1 MIRINASPKLRIT
14 AVAEHYGYNKEHIS
28 RLIKKEYGMGM
39 KELINKFII
48 LNSKN
53 MLANT
58 NLSVKEIGA
67 LMKFDD
73 ATAFVKFYKYHE
85 KMTPTEYRNKFSVW
99 RKG

>member
-1 MIRINASPKLRIT
+1 MIRIYASPKLRIT

-28 RLIKKEYGMGM
+28 RLIKKEYGMAM
-39 KELINKFII
+39 KELKNKFII

-85 KMTPTEYRNKFSVW
+85 KMTPTEYRNKFSAW